1 MPYTQGGI
9 MNTLLVIIETT
20 LPKQPFIVLGP
31 GPTKQVLAARDTW
44 MSALQQAPI
53 KGVPKVKIQM
63 YGADAI
69 MPLEGSVDG
78 LYSTYVQRWL

>member
-1 MPYTQGGI
+1 

-31 GPTKQVLAARDTW
+31 GPTKQVLTARDTW

-53 KGVPKVKIQM
+53 EGVPSFKM
-63 YGADAI
+63 YADDAQI
-69 MPLEGSVDG
+69 PLHDNGVDWI
-78 LYSTYVQRWL
+78 YSTYVQRWL